1 MSFLDGLLENQP
13 TNLYLLFGGGELAVV
28 AMSEDEKATLNDIP
42 LSEIDLPKEVIESE
56 EGSGADK
63 DKALIAFDPLQRYLA
78 EIRRFSLL
86 SREEEHRLA
95 VDYKEYGNV
104 EAAYK
109 LVTANLRLVVMIA
122 REYQKAFK
130 NLLDLIQEGNMGL
143 MEAVKNFDPYRGVR
157 FPSYAVWWIR
167 AYMIRHIMNDWRMV
181 IGTTQAQRKLF
192 FNLQKEKEKL
202 EAEGLTPGPK
212 LLAQRLNVKEDEV
225 VEMEQRLA
233 SRDLSVDMPMGMMRR
248 RPYCI
253 FSGSEGVAGRTDR
266 RDPVPTVVAQE
277 DEEFAGALKDKELV
291 IFRERLLNE
300 EPLTLREIGK
310 NMISAAKECGKLK
323 NGSSGNSRLFL
334 GRSLKT
340 SEAQSPEQVRLAGFV
355 FGPPISFFS
364 HSFFSRDSRPRHN
377 RLYAPGKGKTQF
389 ELRVSRTSDSKNH
402 RLGGGKSLQ
411 FEKEVEI
418 LAPKEKVWNFI
429 WDVDRFIACVP
440 GCKEAKTIE
449 AGKLYWNYGREGGTV
464 SR

>member
-1 MSFLDGLLENQP
+1 
-13 TNLYLLFGGGELAVV
+13 
-28 AMSEDEKATLNDIP
+28 MSEDEKATLNDIP
-42 LSEIDLPKEVIESE
+42 LPEIDFSKEVIDSE
-56 EGSGADK
+56 GGGGADK
-63 DKALIAFDPLQRYLA
+63 ALVTFDPLQRYLA

-167 AYMIRHIMNDWRMV
+167 AYMIRYIMNDWRMV
-181 IGTTQAQRKLF
+181 KIGTTQAQRKLF

-202 EAEGLTPGPK
+202 EAEGLTPRPK

-233 SRDLSVDMPMGMMRR
+233 SRDLSVDMPMG
-248 RPYCI
+248 
-253 FSGSEGVAGRTDR
+253 D
-266 RDPVPTVVAQE
+266 
-277 DEEFAGALKDKELV
+277 DEEATLLHFLPDQKESPEEQIAETQYQQLLREKMEQFAGALKDKELV

-300 EPLTLREIGK
+300 EPLTLREIGEK
-310 NMISAAKECGKLK
+310 YDISRERVRQIEERVKRKLK
-323 NGSSGNSRLFL
+323 TFL
-334 GRSLKT
+334 SKEFKDLRST
-340 SEAQSPEQVRLAGFV
+340 TAGT
-355 FGPPISFFS
+355 G
-364 HSFFSRDSRPRHN
+364 
-377 RLYAPGKGKTQF
+377 
-389 ELRVSRTSDSKNH
+389 
-402 RLGGGKSLQ
+402 
-411 FEKEVEI
+411 
-418 LAPKEKVWNFI
+418 
-429 WDVDRFIACVP
+429 
-440 GCKEAKTIE
+440 
-449 AGKLYWNYGREGGTV
+449 
-464 SR
+464 

>member
-1 MSFLDGLLENQP
+1 M
-13 TNLYLLFGGGELAVV
+13 A
-28 AMSEDEKATLNDIP
+28 EDQKATSNDFP
-42 LSEIDLPKEVIESE
+42 LPEIDFSKEVIDNE
-56 EGSGADK
+56 EAGFSRT
-63 DKALIAFDPLQRYLA
+63 ALVPFDPLQRYLA

-167 AYMIRHIMNDWRMV
+167 AYMIRYIMNDWRMV
-181 IGTTQAQRKLF
+181 KIGTTQAQRKLF

-233 SRDLSVDMPMGMMRR
+233 SRDLSVDMPMG
-248 RPYCI
+248 
-253 FSGSEGVAGRTDR
+253 D
-266 RDPVPTVVAQE
+266 
-277 DEEFAGALKDKELV
+277 DEEATLLHFLPDQKESPEEQIAETQYQHLLREKMEQFASALKDKELV

-300 EPLTLREIGK
+300 DPLTLREIGEK
-310 NMISAAKECGKLK
+310 YDISRERVRQIEERVKRKLK
-323 NGSSGNSRLFL
+323 TFL
-334 GRSLKT
+334 SKEFKDLTGT
-340 SEAQSPEQVRLAGFV
+340 TAGT
-355 FGPPISFFS
+355 G
-364 HSFFSRDSRPRHN
+364 
-377 RLYAPGKGKTQF
+377 
-389 ELRVSRTSDSKNH
+389 
-402 RLGGGKSLQ
+402 
-411 FEKEVEI
+411 
-418 LAPKEKVWNFI
+418 
-429 WDVDRFIACVP
+429 
-440 GCKEAKTIE
+440 
-449 AGKLYWNYGREGGTV
+449 
-464 SR
+464 

>member
-1 MSFLDGLLENQP
+1 
-13 TNLYLLFGGGELAVV
+13 
-28 AMSEDEKATLNDIP
+28 MSEDEKATLSDIP
-42 LSEIDLPKEVIESE
+42 FPEIDFPKEVIDSE
-56 EGSGADK
+56 EDGAS
-63 DKALIAFDPLQRYLA
+63 DKALVAFDPLQRYLA
-78 EIRRFSLL
+78 EIRRFALL

-181 IGTTQAQRKLF
+181 KIGTTQAQRKLF

-233 SRDLSVDMPMGMMRR
+233 SRDLSVDMPMG
-248 RPYCI
+248 
-253 FSGSEGVAGRTDR
+253 D
-266 RDPVPTVVAQE
+266 
-277 DEEFAGALKDKELV
+277 DEEATLLHFLPDQKESPEEQIAETQYQQLLREKMEQFAGALKDKELV

-300 EPLTLREIGK
+300 EPLTLREIGEK
-310 NMISAAKECGKLK
+310 YDISRERVRQIEERVKRKLK
-323 NGSSGNSRLFL
+323 AFL
-334 GRSLKT
+334 SKELKDVRS
-340 SEAQSPEQVRLAGFV
+340 
-355 FGPPISFFS
+355 
-364 HSFFSRDSRPRHN
+364 PR
-377 RLYAPGKGKTQF
+377 T
-389 ELRVSRTSDSKNH
+389 
-402 RLGGGKSLQ
+402 
-411 FEKEVEI
+411 
-418 LAPKEKVWNFI
+418 
-429 WDVDRFIACVP
+429 
-440 GCKEAKTIE
+440 
-449 AGKLYWNYGREGGTV
+449 GTG
-464 SR
+464 